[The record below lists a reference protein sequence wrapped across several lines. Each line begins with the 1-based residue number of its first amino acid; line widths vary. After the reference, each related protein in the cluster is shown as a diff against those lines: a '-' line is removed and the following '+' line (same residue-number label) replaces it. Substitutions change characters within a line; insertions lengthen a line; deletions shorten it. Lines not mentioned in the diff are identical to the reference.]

1 MQTPLSTHCF
11 FSAALTLSLALVSSP
26 SVADEPRVW
35 TDSTGKFR
43 VTASLIEVQDDV
55 VFLKTDAGKTL
66 KIPLTRLSQ
75 ADQDF
80 LEAGEN
86 PFEMVDAAP
95 QPRTTVPATVP
106 AAQSSGASP
115 SRSAWDNPP
124 VVNWNNVPTIDR
136 GFGESPW
143 TYTPPA
149 SNTLA
154 FEPKSASLPGKANFF
169 EGMRRLK
176 VNPLAARCVAGYT
189 WTFSTP
195 KPLSRISLVDLP
207 SGKAI
212 NSEPVECNMCPLA
225 VLNDGQ
231 TVLMQGTGGD
241 RDGFETGDQL
251 QLWNLTGTKV
261 TRSGIW
267 VPFKDD
273 KKAFGKTSNA
283 HPVQAIPIDGD
294 LLVMLGDN
302 GHLACFDLASLTPVW
317 HARLSRNFEV
327 TLTTD
332 RKQMF
337 VLDEQTLM
345 LVDPASGQSKGSM
358 QLEGK
363 PRLGWTKMRLNESGD
378 KMLLSFINTLRVMD
392 LTTGETIDEY
402 SREGGAPIAPNGLS
416 YPAPDF
422 ALLNNHL
429 LLHIPS
435 RITVCDY
442 KDAAAITSVGGTE
455 FVGLLSDKGGLIVP
469 TSIPH
474 PKATEILKQAVDDPS
489 VFLIHPGVSVAL
501 DVSGVPGNDRAEVEQ
516 KLKVAIAKAG
526 YNLNN
531 SAAIKIKAGI
541 TGPKQEAISYIARGA
556 YIANVY
562 NSTITIESGGTKA
575 WSRSAGNIPMMLQ
588 TERGQ
593 SIQEKLDEL
602 GKRPNLSF
610 FETVALPK
618 LLQAPTQSSAGNTQ
632 NALLVSKFTLR
643 GLVDSK

>member
-1 MQTPLSTHCF
+1 MRTRHLRHRVCT
-11 FSAALTLSLALVSSP
+11 AALLVSFALLVSP
-26 SVADEPRVW
+26 AGGDEPRTW

-43 VTASLIEVQDDV
+43 VTAILIQVQDDV

-66 KIPLTRLSQ
+66 KIPVARLSQ

-80 LEAGEN
+80 LDAGEN
-86 PFEMVDAAP
+86 PFEMVDAEP
-95 QPRTTVPATVP
+95 SPRVSVP
-106 AAQSSGASP
+106 AAPANTDSP
-115 SRSAWDNPP
+115 SSSAWTNPP
-124 VVNWNNVPTIDR
+124 AVNWGSVPTMDK
-136 GFGESPW
+136 GFGETQW
-143 TYTPPA
+143 NYTPPA
-149 SNTLA
+149 NNALP
-154 FEPKSASLPGKANFF
+154 FEPKAASLPGKANFF

-176 VNPLAARCVAGYT
+176 INPLAARCVAGYT

-212 NSEPVECNMCPLA
+212 NSDPVECNMCPLTIF
-225 VLNDGQ
+225 NDGK
-231 TVLMQGTGGD
+231 TVLMQGTGKE

-251 QLWNLTGTKV
+251 QLWTLTGTKV

-273 KKAFGKTSNA
+273 KKAFGKTTNA
-283 HPVQAIPIDGD
+283 RPIKAVPIAND
-294 LLVMLGDN
+294 LLILLSDN
-302 GHLACFDLASLTPVW
+302 GHLACFELATLNPIW
-317 HARLSRNFEV
+317 HAKLSRNFEV
-327 TLTTD
+327 TWTTD

-345 LVDPASGQSKGSM
+345 LVDPQTGQSKGSL

-363 PRLGWTKMRLNESGD
+363 PRLGWTKMRLSESGD
-378 KMLLSFINTLRVMD
+378 RMLISYVNNLRIMD
-392 LTTGETIDEY
+392 LKTGETIDEY
-402 SREGGAPIAPNGLS
+402 SREGGAPLSPNGLS
-416 YPAPDF
+416 YPAPDY

-429 LLHIPS
+429 LFHIPS

-442 KDAAAITSVGGTE
+442 KDAAVITSVGGTE

-474 PKATEILKQAVDDPS
+474 PRATEILKQAVDDPS

-501 DVSGVPGNDRAEVEQ
+501 DVSGVPGNYRAEVEQ
-516 KLKVAIAKAG
+516 NLKNAISKAG
-526 YNLNN
+526 YKLGS
-531 SAAIKIKAGI
+531 SAAIKIKAAI
-541 TGPKQEAISYIARGA
+541 TGPKQEAVSYIARGA
-556 YIANVY
+556 YVANVY

-588 TERGQ
+588 TKRGQ

-602 GKRPNLSF
+602 GKRPNTSF
-610 FETVALPK
+610 FAAVALPK
-618 LLQAPTQSSAGNTQ
+618 LLQAPTKSSGGNHQ

-643 GLVDSK
+643 GLVDSE